1 MPTSWPSCLYRLL
14 LGATLLSATPAAV
27 RAQTPLSAGEAW
39 TRIHRHYTTTAPAD
53 TVDTLKGG
61 DPATPVT
68 GIATTF
74 LDTLDVLREAVRR
87 GDNLVITHEPTFY
100 NHRDDVSNFTADPV
114 YQAKRDYI
122 QQHHLV
128 VYRLHDAIHSNPDDD
143 HILSG
148 FYQALGWQTY
158 PHPAGPYSKF
168 FVTLPSTTL
177 GQLASSLEQKLGIQT
192 LRVEGNPSL
201 FVTHVAVIPGA
212 AGLHEQVLALNHPET
227 EVLIAGEASEWETVE
242 YVRDAVAEGRPKG
255 LILLGHEVSEEP
267 GMEQCAQD
275 LRTLF
280 PGLRVDHILAGQ
292 PLWNPDHPPAAK

>member
-1 MPTSWPSCLYRLL
+1 MPAVSSPLRLL
-14 LGATLLSATPAAV
+14 LLSASLLGPSPSQLH
-27 RAQTPLSAGEAW
+27 AQQPVTAGEAW
-39 TRIHRHYTTTAPAD
+39 ARIHSRYAAISPAD
-53 TVDTLKGG
+53 TVDTLKAG

-87 GDNLVITHEPTFY
+87 GDNLIISHEPTFY
-100 NHRDDVSNFTADPV
+100 NHRDDVSNFAADPV
-114 YQAKRDYI
+114 YQAKRDFI

-128 VYRLHDAIHSNPDDD
+128 VYRLHDAIHSNPEDDR
-143 HILSG
+143 ILNG
-148 FYQALGWQTY
+148 FYQALGWQNL
-158 PHPAGPYSKF
+158 PHPAGPYSRF
-168 FVTLPSTTL
+168 FVTLPPTTL
-177 GQLASSLEQKLGIQT
+177 AQLASLLEHRLSIQT

-201 FVTHVAVIPGA
+201 PVTHVAVLPGA

-227 EVLIAGEASEWETVE
+227 EVLIAGEASEWEAVE

-267 GMEQCAQD
+267 GMEQAAQD

-292 PLWNPDHPPAAK
+292 PLWNPDHPPPAK